1 MFKELKKE
9 CLDSLVIND
18 QRTSL
23 VFRTRSGF
31 LYFFEGNIKSVSGVI
46 VFDAKYGNEG
56 GLSLRR
62 LKYTD
67 NCLQIPYKDGFLVV
81 IHEGLVCQGRV
92 LESVLKNA
100 ASYNQ
105 IVEDF

>member
-9 CLDSLVIND
+9 YLDSLIINEE
-18 QRTSL
+18 RISL

-46 VFDAKYGNEG
+46 AFDAKYGNEG
-56 GLSLRR
+56 GLSLKR
-62 LKYTD
+62 LKCTD
-67 NCLQIPYKDGFLVV
+67 NCLQVPYKDGFLVV
-81 IHEGLVCQGRV
+81 IHEGLTYQGKV
-92 LESVLKNA
+92 MESVLRNA

-105 IVEDF
+105 ITEDF

>member
-9 CLDSLVIND
+9 YLDSLIIND
-18 QRTSL
+18 ERTSL
-23 VFRTRSGF
+23 VLRTRSGF

-56 GLSLRR
+56 GLSLKR

-92 LESVLKNA
+92 MESVLKNA
-100 ASYNQ
+100 ANYNQ